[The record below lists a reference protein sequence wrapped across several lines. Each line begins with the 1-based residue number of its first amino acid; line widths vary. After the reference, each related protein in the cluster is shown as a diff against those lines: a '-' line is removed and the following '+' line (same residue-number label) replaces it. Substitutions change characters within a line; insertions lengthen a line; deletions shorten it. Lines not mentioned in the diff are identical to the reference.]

1 MKRFILVMLALA
13 SAGPACAQSAIAR
26 AGGGEFT
33 DFKTYWLEK
42 RESCRPMVSFRI
54 KNVSSGAIEPI
65 EVRMEVLDQD
75 KKAIFAGGSAV
86 IAPADLPPGATKDVA
101 IGADHDI
108 TSRDCIGDMH
118 QIPFSD
124 IHFAVRLTAA
134 VGHDPTNVEILPEQP
149 MKQDRVPARD

>member
-1 MKRFILVMLALA
+1 MKRFILVLLAIPL
-13 SAGPACAQSAIAR
+13 AGPACAQSDVAR
-26 AGGGEFT
+26 AGGGEFSG
-33 DFKTYWLEK
+33 FKTYWAEK
-42 RESCRPMVSFRI
+42 REGCRPMISFRI

-65 EVRMEVLDQD
+65 EVQMEVLDKD
-75 KKAIFAGGSAV
+75 KKSVFAGGSAA
-86 IAPADLPPGATKDVA
+86 ITPADLPPGGTKDIA

-124 IHFAVRLTAA
+124 IHFAVRLTAT
-134 VGHDPTNVEILPEQP
+134 VGQNPTHVEILPEQP